1 MYADETGLQF
11 CIDCPAG
18 QFLELSM
25 SDSVEDCVD
34 CDVGKY
40 VGSTGSDHVSHCS
53 KCPPGMYGDQT
64 GLVVCEE
71 CGVGGYMPEEGA
83 LGRQATASK
92 LAHSC
97 NRISEFTSA
106 PSQHACGAAMVLLV
120 RGLHRH
126 FALSV
131 SAPIGVPHTHENGMR
146 LNDMQNPRRQA
157 TEAGQNRV

>member
-25 SDSVEDCVD
+25 SDSVEDCLD

-83 LGRQATASK
+83 LGRQAITSK
-92 LAHSC
+92 FAHSC
-97 NRISEFTSA
+97 NWISEFTST
-106 PSQHACGAAMVLLV
+106 PSLACLRCCDGAASEGAVPSFCTV
-120 RGLHRH
+120 SSCPHR
-126 FALSV
+126 S
-131 SAPIGVPHTHENGMR
+131 PPYKREWNET
-146 LNDMQNPRRQA
+146 
-157 TEAGQNRV
+157 

>member
-1 MYADETGLQF
+1 MLGKFATYPGNDEIGDCLDCTPGMYAHEEGLAL

-40 VGSTGSDHVSHCS
+40 VGSTGSDHVSYCS

-83 LGRQATASK
+83 LGRQATANK
-92 LAHSC
+92 LAHL
-97 NRISEFTSA
+97 
-106 PSQHACGAAMVLLV
+106 QLDL
-120 RGLHRH
+120 
-126 FALSV
+126 
-131 SAPIGVPHTHENGMR
+131 
-146 LNDMQNPRRQA
+146 
-157 TEAGQNRV
+157 